1 MPAEVVGQQWQAFC
15 SIGRRAVGASLLY
28 QMESAMAWNEPG
40 GNSNNQDPWGGR
52 RGGGGGGGDKKG
64 PPDLDEAFRKL
75 QDSLNGMFGS
85 GKKRG
90 GGDRNV
96 GKGGGYGLLGIGLAV
111 LAAIWLYSAV
121 YVVDEQEQAVVL
133 RFGKYYETVGP
144 GLNIYFPPIDRKYM
158 ENVTRERAYT
168 KQGQMLTEDENIVEV
183 PLTVQYKITN
193 LQDFVLNVDQPEVSL
208 QHATESALR
217 HVVGSTSMDQVLTEG
232 REQMAVDIRERL
244 QRFLDNYRTGIT
256 VTQVNVQS
264 AAAPREVQ
272 EAFDDV
278 IRAREDEQ
286 RARNQAESY
295 ANGVVPEARGQ
306 AQRIIED
313 ANGYRD
319 EVIARAKGEAD
330 RFTKLLAEYRKA
342 PDVTRQRLYLE
353 TMQKVYSNTSKVMVA
368 TKDGQN
374 NLLYL
379 PLDKMVEGGRN
390 TSAPAASVSPSAND
404 AAARAAQDL
413 QQQQQQMRTRE
424 SR

>member
-1 MPAEVVGQQWQAFC
+1 
-15 SIGRRAVGASLLY
+15 
-28 QMESAMAWNEPG
+28 MAWNEPG

-52 RGGGGGGGDKKG
+52 RNGGGGGGDKKG

-90 GGDRNV
+90 GSDRNI
-96 GKGGGYGLLGIGLAV
+96 GKGGGLGLLGIGLAV

-183 PLTVQYKITN
+183 PLTVQYKISN

-208 QHATESALR
+208 QHATDSALR

-244 QRFLDNYRTGIT
+244 QRFLDTYRTGIT

-330 RFTKLLAEYRKA
+330 RFTKLVAEYRKA

-353 TMQKVYSNTSKVMVA
+353 TMQEVYSNSSKVMVA

-379 PLDKMVEGGRN
+379 PLDKMVEGSRN
-390 TSAPAASVSPSAND
+390 PSAPTTSVSPSVND

-413 QQQQQQMRTRE
+413 QQQQQPLRTRE

>member
-1 MPAEVVGQQWQAFC
+1 
-15 SIGRRAVGASLLY
+15 
-28 QMESAMAWNEPG
+28 MAWNEPG
-40 GNSNNQDPWGGR
+40 GNSNNQDPWGGKR
-52 RGGGGGGGDKKG
+52 PKNGDRKG

-75 QDSLNGMFGS
+75 QESLNGLFGG
-85 GKKRG
+85 GKKRTG
-90 GGDRNV
+90 GSGSDGGSN
-96 GKGGGYGLLGIGLAV
+96 GKGAGYGLLGIGLVV
-111 LAAIWLYSAV
+111 LAAAWLYSAV

-133 RFGKYYETVGP
+133 RLGKYYDTVGP
-144 GLNIYFPPIDRKYM
+144 GLNIYFPPFDKKYM

-183 PLTVQYKITN
+183 PLTVQYKISN
-193 LQDFVLNVDQPEVSL
+193 LRDFVLNVDQPEVSL
-208 QHATESALR
+208 QQATDSALR

-232 REQMAVDIRERL
+232 REQMAVEIKERL
-244 QRFLDNYRTGIT
+244 QRFLDTYRTGIS

-319 EVIARAKGEAD
+319 EVVSRAKGEAD
-330 RFTKLLAEYRKA
+330 RFTKLVTEYRKA
-342 PDVTRQRLYLE
+342 PEVTRERLYLE
-353 TMQKVYSNTSKVMVA
+353 TMQAVYSNTSKVLVSG
-368 TKDGQN
+368 KDGQN

-379 PLDKMVEGGRN
+379 PLDKMVDGSRN
-390 TSAPAASVSPSAND
+390 AGAPAGSVSATSVND
-404 AAARAAQDL
+404 AARAVDL
-413 QQQQQQMRTRE
+413 QQQQQQVRTRE

>member
-1 MPAEVVGQQWQAFC
+1 
-15 SIGRRAVGASLLY
+15 
-28 QMESAMAWNEPG
+28 MAWNEPG

-52 RGGGGGGGDKKG
+52 RGGDKKG

-90 GGDRNV
+90 GDNGI
-96 GKGGGYGLLGIGLAV
+96 GKGGGFGLLGVGLAV

-208 QHATESALR
+208 QHATDSALR
-217 HVVGSTSMDQVLTEG
+217 HVVGSTAMDKVLTEG
-232 REQMAVDIRERL
+232 REQMAVEIKERL
-244 QRFLDNYRTGIT
+244 QRFLDTYRTGIT

-319 EVIARAKGEAD
+319 EVVSRAKGEAD
-330 RFTKLLAEYRKA
+330 RFTKLVAEYRKA
-342 PDVTRQRLYLE
+342 PEVTRQRLYLD
-353 TMQKVYSNTSKVMVA
+353 TMQEVYSNTSKVLVSG
-368 TKDGQN
+368 KDGQS

-379 PLDKMVEGGRN
+379 PLDKMVEGSR
-390 TSAPAASVSPSAND
+390 SSSVPVSVPASAND
-404 AAARAAQDL
+404 AANRAAAEL
-413 QQQQQQMRTRE
+413 QQQQTQLRTRE

>member
-1 MPAEVVGQQWQAFC
+1 
-15 SIGRRAVGASLLY
+15 
-28 QMESAMAWNEPG
+28 MAWNEPG

-52 RGGGGGGGDKKG
+52 RGGGGGDKKG

-90 GGDRNV
+90 GGDSLP
-96 GKGGGYGLLGIGLAV
+96 KGGGFGLLGVGLAV

-183 PLTVQYKITN
+183 PLTVQYKISN

-208 QHATESALR
+208 QHATDSALR
-217 HVVGSTSMDQVLTEG
+217 HVVGSTSMDKVLTEG
-232 REQMAVDIRERL
+232 REQMAIEIKERL
-244 QRFLDNYRTGIT
+244 QRFLDTYRTGIT

-319 EVIARAKGEAD
+319 EVVSRAKGEAD
-330 RFTKLLAEYRKA
+330 RFTKLVTEYRKA
-342 PDVTRQRLYLE
+342 PEVTRERLYLE
-353 TMQKVYSNTSKVMVA
+353 TMQQVYSNTSKVLVSG
-368 TKDGQN
+368 KDGQS

-379 PLDKMVEGGRN
+379 PLDKMVEGSRN
-390 TSAPAASVSPSAND
+390 APSASSVPTPSVND
-404 AAARAAQDL
+404 AANRAASDL
-413 QQQQQQMRTRE
+413 QQQQQQLRSRE

>member
-1 MPAEVVGQQWQAFC
+1 
-15 SIGRRAVGASLLY
+15 
-28 QMESAMAWNEPG
+28 MAWNEPGG
-40 GNSNNQDPWGGR
+40 GNSNNQDPWGGKR
-52 RGGGGGGGDKKG
+52 RGGDRKG

-75 QDSLNGMFGS
+75 QESLNGLFGG
-85 GKKRG
+85 GKKRSGDG
-90 GGDRNV
+90 GGPSSS
-96 GKGGGYGLLGIGLAV
+96 KGGGFGLLGIGLAV
-111 LAAIWLYSAV
+111 LVAIWLYSAV

-133 RFGKYYETVGP
+133 RFGKYYETVGA
-144 GLNIYFPPIDRKYM
+144 GLNIYFPPFDKKYM
-158 ENVTRERAYT
+158 ENVTRERAYS

-193 LQDFVLNVDQPEVSL
+193 LKDFVLNVDQPEVSL
-208 QHATESALR
+208 QHATDSALR
-217 HVVGSTSMDQVLTEG
+217 HVVGSTAMDQVLTEG
-232 REQMAVDIRERL
+232 REQMAGEIKDRL
-244 QRFLDNYRTGIT
+244 QRFLDTYQTGIT

-286 RARNQAESY
+286 RSRNQAETY

-319 EVIARAKGEAD
+319 EVVSRAKGEAD
-330 RFTKLLAEYRKA
+330 RFSKLLTEYRKA
-342 PDVTRQRLYLE
+342 PDVTRERLYLE
-353 TMQKVYSNTSKVMVA
+353 TMQDVYSNTSKVLVSGD
-368 TKDGQN
+368 KGN

-379 PLDKMVEGGRN
+379 PLDKMVQGSRGN
-390 TSAPAASVSPSAND
+390 NSGPSATPAAPVDTAG
-404 AAARAAQDL
+404 ARAAADL
-413 QQQQQQMRTRE
+413 QQQQRELRSRE

>member
-1 MPAEVVGQQWQAFC
+1 
-15 SIGRRAVGASLLY
+15 
-28 QMESAMAWNEPG
+28 MAWNEPG

-52 RGGGGGGGDKKG
+52 RGGDKKG

-90 GGDRNV
+90 GDNGI
-96 GKGGGYGLLGIGLAV
+96 GKGGGFGLLGVGLAV

-144 GLNIYFPPIDRKYM
+144 GLNIYFPPIDRKYL

-208 QHATESALR
+208 QHATDSALR
-217 HVVGSTSMDQVLTEG
+217 HVVGSTAMDKVLTEG
-232 REQMAVDIRERL
+232 REQMAVEIKERL
-244 QRFLDNYRTGIT
+244 QRFLDTYRTGIT

-319 EVIARAKGEAD
+319 EVVSRAKGEAD
-330 RFTKLLAEYRKA
+330 RFTKLVAEYRKA
-342 PDVTRQRLYLE
+342 PEVTRQRLYLD
-353 TMQKVYSNTSKVMVA
+353 TMQEVYSNTSKVLVSG
-368 TKDGQN
+368 KEGQN

-379 PLDKMVEGGRN
+379 PLDKMVEGSR
-390 TSAPAASVSPSAND
+390 TSSAPVSVPASAND
-404 AAARAAQDL
+404 AANRAAAEL
-413 QQQQQQMRTRE
+413 QQQQSQLRSRE

>member
-1 MPAEVVGQQWQAFC
+1 
-15 SIGRRAVGASLLY
+15 
-28 QMESAMAWNEPG
+28 MAWNEPG
-40 GNSNNQDPWGGR
+40 GNSNNQDPWGGKR
-52 RGGGGGGGDKKG
+52 RNNGDRKG

-75 QDSLNGMFGS
+75 QESLNGLFGG

-90 GGDRNV
+90 DD
-96 GKGGGYGLLGIGLAV
+96 GGGSGKSSGGFGGLLGIGLVV
-111 LAAIWLYSAV
+111 LAAVWLYSAV

-144 GLNIYFPPIDRKYM
+144 GLNIYFPPIDKKYM

-183 PLTVQYKITN
+183 PLTVQYKISN
-193 LQDFVLNVDQPEVSL
+193 LQDFVLNVDQPEISL
-208 QHATESALR
+208 QHATDSALR
-217 HVVGSTSMDQVLTEG
+217 HVVGSTAMDQVLTEG
-232 REQMAVDIRERL
+232 RELMASEIKERL
-244 QRFLDNYRTGIT
+244 QRFLDTYRTGIT

-286 RARNQAESY
+286 RSRNQAETY

-306 AQRIIED
+306 AQRILED

-319 EVIARAKGEAD
+319 ETVSRAKGEAD
-330 RFTKLLAEYRKA
+330 RFTKLVAEYRKA
-342 PDVTRQRLYLE
+342 PEVTRQRLYLD
-353 TMQKVYSNTSKVMVA
+353 TMQEVFSNTSKVLV
-368 TKDGQN
+368 TGNKNGQS

-379 PLDKMVEGGRN
+379 PLDKMIQNSSGSNAPVTG
-390 TSAPAASVSPSAND
+390 SAAASNSDVTPHVT
-404 AAARAAQDL
+404 DL
-413 QQQQQQMRTRE
+413 PQSRTRE
-424 SR
+424 TR